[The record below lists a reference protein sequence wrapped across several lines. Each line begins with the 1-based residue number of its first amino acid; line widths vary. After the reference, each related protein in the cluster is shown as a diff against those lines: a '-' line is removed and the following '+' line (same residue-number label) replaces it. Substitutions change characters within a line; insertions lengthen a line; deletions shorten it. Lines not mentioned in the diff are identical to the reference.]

1 MPRQTLQQQVEA
13 FTRQSP
19 LSIKRHL
26 QRYYGSGGYWNL
38 PRHPKMHWRGLL
50 QPKTGDVHGLWR
62 MDERLLPAVPASG
75 RGSEF
80 VPDHEAVLCHCKPID
95 DHWEPV
101 GSENRYP
108 DIPDRWDIYLLLT
121 RQYNAIAFTGKTQAA
136 IIRRTEA
143 TYRTILNLR
152 DWESD
157 PAGGLYRRTRVKS
170 QLRRRLRRIPYQH
183 EIERAHAKTAL
194 TYLGLKLPAK
204 PNDRLKNWH
213 KSVEQLGLTVEV
225 ATDIEPPSYRAMSDK
240 MIREYRERYPERG
253 FVI

>member
-1 MPRQTLQQQVEA
+1 MPLQTLQQQVEA
-13 FTRQSP
+13 FTRQHP
-19 LSIKRHL
+19 LSIKHRL
-26 QRYYGSGGYWNL
+26 QPYPGSDSYRNL

-50 QPKTGDVHGLWR
+50 QPKTGKVHGKWL
-62 MDERLLPAVPASG
+62 MDERLLPAAPKNSP
-75 RGSEF
+75 RSEF
-80 VPDHEAVLCHCKPID
+80 VPDHEAVLCHCKPLD
-95 DHWEPV
+95 DQWEPV
-101 GSENRYP
+101 GSENRYSN
-108 DIPDRWDIYLLLT
+108 IPDRRDIYLLLT

-136 IIRRTEA
+136 IIHRTEA
-143 TYRTILNLR
+143 TYRTILKLR

-194 TYLGLKLPAK
+194 TYLGLKFPAK

-225 ATDIEPPSYRAMSDK
+225 STDIEPPSYRAMSTK
-240 MIREYRERYPERG
+240 MMKEYQERYPDREL
-253 FVI
+253 

>member
-1 MPRQTLQQQVEA
+1 MTRQTLQQQVET
-13 FTRQSP
+13 FTQQRP
-19 LSIKRHL
+19 LSIAHPL
-26 QRYYGSGGYWNL
+26 QCYLGSGSYSNL

-50 QPKTGDVHGLWR
+50 QPKTGAVHGQWL

-75 RGSEF
+75 RRSEF
-80 VPDHEAVLCHCKPID
+80 VCYNEAVLCHCKPID

-108 DIPDRWDIYLLLT
+108 DIPDRWDLYLLLT

-136 IIRRTEA
+136 IIHRTEA
-143 TYRTILNLR
+143 TYRTILKLR

-170 QLRRRLRRIPYQH
+170 QLRRRLRRIPYAH

-194 TYLGLKLPAK
+194 THLGLKLPAK

-213 KSVEQLGLTVEV
+213 KSIEQLGLTVEI
-225 ATDIEPPSYRAMSDK
+225 ATVVEPVKYRARSNK
-240 MIREYRERYPERG
+240 MIKEYRERYPDREL
-253 FVI
+253 